1 MWRPFAGS
9 FVDHSLDSFIVKHE
23 KGKSNLIYTPKPE
36 RQHSHFKLSEDD
48 VQRRMDLFRKLQE
61 KVICQRAQIK
71 INDSLSQ
78 QKIEKKLRYKRKER
92 KGISDEWKVVKA
104 LSGGRRTENSD
115 VENDSKIR
123 KVLAVE
129 SKTLQLPLIKRK
141 SLE

>member
-36 RQHSHFKLSEDD
+36 RQHSHFKLSEEDI
-48 VQRRMDLFRKLQE
+48 QKRMDLFRKLQE
-61 KVICQRAQIK
+61 RVICQRAQIK

-92 KGISDEWKVVKA
+92 LLRDEWKVVKA

-115 VENDSKIR
+115 GENDSKIR
-123 KVLAVE
+123 KVGPVE